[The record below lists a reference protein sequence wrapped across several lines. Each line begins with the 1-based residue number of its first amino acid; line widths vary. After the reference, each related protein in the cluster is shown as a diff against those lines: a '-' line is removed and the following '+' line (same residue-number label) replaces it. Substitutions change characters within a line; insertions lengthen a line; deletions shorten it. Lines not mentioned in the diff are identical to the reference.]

1 MSISLWQLFN
11 EDCRKTMKDTDISQI
26 AAVVTDPPY
35 GIKAKPSKGARRW
48 STRTMEAIAGD
59 ESLDLAKLVYKWCKR
74 NELPLVMFY
83 SPHLP
88 APGKFKSVLCWDKGH
103 VGMPGDTVRAWK
115 RTFELIGVAFNGPL
129 NGAQDPS
136 VLRFRGLIGAK
147 QKATTHFCEKP
158 VDLMTYLIRKIIA
171 PGEKRFVFDPFAG
184 SGSTLVACTNLGV
197 RSFGCEVDKSWHA
210 KAVKRLSRLGH
221 PRRRLFEET

>member
-1 MSISLWQLFN
+1 MTKPLWQLIHG
-11 EDCRKTMKDTDISQI
+11 DCRKVLKELDPKLISGVI
-26 AAVVTDPPY
+26 TDPPY

-59 ESLDLAKLVYKWCKR
+59 GSLKLARYLYAWCKD
-74 NELPLVMFY
+74 NKVPLVMFY

-88 APGKFKSVLCWDKGH
+88 RPGAFKSILCWDKGH
-103 VGMPGDTVRAWK
+103 VGMPGDTKRAWK
-115 RTFELIGVAFNGPL
+115 RTFELIGVAFNESL

-158 VDLMTYLIRKIIA
+158 VELMSYLVRKLVDKNTTK
-171 PGEKRFVFDPFAG
+171 PVFDPFAG
-184 SGSTLVACTNLGV
+184 SGSTLVACTNLGIPSIGV
-197 RSFGCEVDKSWHA
+197 EIDEKWVEKIR
-210 KAVKRLSRLGH
+210 KRLTRLGS
-221 PRRRLFEET
+221 PRRPLFEDV